1 MSSLEDKLTECSKT
15 EIAIEYCYRSWH
27 KEPATQIF
35 WVSCD
40 NREKMDLSFKEI
52 ALRLALPGHDDA
64 DMNMTQLVCRHLQ
77 QHCSFPWL
85 MVLDNADDAE
95 ILENGEDALARHVPN
110 FKHGSVIVTTRDRE
124 VGQALTGKAHRSLKI
139 DRLSPKDA
147 LKLFRHRLPDDTKL
161 DEPLE
166 LQILSILE
174 YLPLCITQA
183 AAYIDVCDLNLQ
195 DYFSELSE
203 SEATLIKSLNEEHRD
218 FKRGRDTPNSVLR
231 AWKLS
236 FDRIHARYKQ
246 ASRVLSV
253 MGFLDRQYI
262 NRDLLVGVVDNL
274 HDLNRALGTLQ
285 GFCLIVPEPS
295 RESYRMHR
303 LVQLATRFWCMAD
316 RIVYEALAL
325 KLVSSRFCELANDPT
340 SQMRLIPHAKL
351 IESYRFQDTEN
362 NLNLAEL
369 QHCIAACY
377 QQAGKYDLAAVA
389 CKEAYD
395 KRATLLGKSH
405 IDTLHTGGLLGVIK
419 RYQGQF
425 KEACS
430 LQYEILIGKEL
441 ALGKDDPD
449 TIDTVHDL
457 ADVYERQWQFDD
469 AQPLTERALTA
480 RLARFGERHPKTL
493 QSMMHLALLNRRRT
507 HYDKSEVYYRR
518 ALTAY
523 EAILGPDHE
532 STLDCADALSSLLRE
547 WGRYKESTE
556 VSQRV
561 ANGKKN
567 NLGEEHPRTLL
578 ARNNLALSYWREGDL
593 TRAEQEARD
602 VCAMHDK
609 LHRQDH
615 IDALQAYS
623 NLSIILLELTKYD
636 EAEVLA
642 RRALAGRKALFG
654 PDHLLTISTAAE
666 LAVILLDKGAYEE
679 SEQLALRVLAVRE
692 KVLGPRHPI
701 TLNTK
706 FTLASVKQNTERS
719 TEAIDIL
726 KFVLE
731 ARTEKLGANHPLTK
745 QVADRLTS
753 LDRDANKD

>member
-1 MSSLEDKLTECSKT
+1 MSGLEEKLIKCSKT

-35 WVSCD
+35 WISCD
-40 NREKMDLSFKEI
+40 NREKMDLSFREI
-52 ALRLALPGHDDA
+52 ALRLTLPGRDDA
-64 DMNMTQLVCRHLQ
+64 DTNMTQLVCRYLQ
-77 QHCSFPWL
+77 QQRSFSWL

-95 ILENGEDALARHVPN
+95 ILENGKDALVRYVPN

-124 VGQALTGKAHRSLKI
+124 VGQALTGKAHRSLAI
-139 DRLSPKDA
+139 DRLSPEDA

-161 DEPLE
+161 DVPLE
-166 LQILSILE
+166 LQILDILE

-183 AAYIDVCDLNLQ
+183 AAYVDLCDLSLR
-195 DYFSELSE
+195 DYYSELSE

-218 FKRGRDTPNSVLR
+218 PRRGIDTPNSVLR

-236 FDRIHARYKQ
+236 FDRIHTRYKQ
-246 ASRVLSV
+246 ASHVLSI

-262 NRDLLVGVVDNL
+262 DRDLLIGTVDDL
-274 HDLNRALGTLQ
+274 HDLNKALGTLQ

-303 LVQLATRFWCMAD
+303 LVQLATRFWCTAD
-316 RIVYEALAL
+316 RIAYEALAL
-325 KLVSSRFCELANDPT
+325 KLVSSRFCDLANNPT
-340 SQMRLIPHAKL
+340 SQMRLVPHAKL
-351 IESYRFQDTEN
+351 VESYRFQDTEN
-362 NLNLAEL
+362 NLNLAKL

-377 QQAGKYDLAAVA
+377 QQTGKYDSAAIA

-395 KRATLLGKSH
+395 KRVTLLGKSH

-419 RYQGQF
+419 RHQGQF

-430 LQYEILIGKEL
+430 LQYDILIGKESV
-441 ALGKDDPD
+441 LGKDDPD

-493 QSMMHLALLNRRRT
+493 QSIMHLALLNRRRT
-507 HYDKSEVYYRR
+507 HYDKSEAHYRK
-518 ALTAY
+518 ALTTY
-523 EAILGPDHE
+523 EAVLGPDHE
-532 STLDCADALSSLLRE
+532 STLECADALSSLLRE
-547 WGRYKESTE
+547 RSRYKESTK

-561 ANGKKN
+561 ANGRKN

-602 VCAMHDK
+602 VCTMHDK

-615 IDALQAYS
+615 VDALQAYS
-623 NLSIILLELTKYD
+623 NLSIILRDSTKYD
-636 EAEVLA
+636 EAEALA
-642 RRALAGRKALFG
+642 RRALAGREALFG
-654 PDHLLTISTAAE
+654 LDHLLTISTAAE
-666 LAVILLDKGAYEE
+666 LALTLLGKGAYEE

-719 TEAIDIL
+719 TEAIDIF

-731 ARTEKLGANHPLTK
+731 ARTEKLGANHSLTK
-745 QVADRLTS
+745 QVADRLAS
-753 LDRDANKD
+753 LDH